1 LKRLLRFSAGNEKG
15 RQPMRPRQRIG
26 FCRYGVWGT
35 CPSLPRPHSS
45 SVKNFQVIDLESG
58 NGVLGQLNLPEIG
71 DAEGD
76 SLQT

>member
-1 LKRLLRFSAGNEKG
+1 LQAATLDLT
-15 RQPMRPRQRIG
+15 QIG
-26 FCRYGVWGT
+26 ANASVDEGPWTWALALVHGFGKVN
-35 CPSLPRPHSS
+35 SS
-45 SVKNFQVIDLESG
+45 SVKNFQGIDLESG

>member
-1 LKRLLRFSAGNEKG
+1 LTRAEAKPFACTNAGAVSAFGTIKAAACAIAS
-15 RQPMRPRQRIG
+15 RPSITQ
-26 FCRYGVWGT
+26 
-35 CPSLPRPHSS
+35 S

>member
-1 LKRLLRFSAGNEKG
+1 VIRIFGFGPYPSR
-15 RQPMRPRQRIG
+15 MRPPWLEARGRKQ
-26 FCRYGVWGT
+26 
-35 CPSLPRPHSS
+35 S

>member
-1 LKRLLRFSAGNEKG
+1 MPIHFNLV
-15 RQPMRPRQRIG
+15 IG
-26 FCRYGVWGT
+26 
-35 CPSLPRPHSS
+35 SDHKSS
-45 SVKNFQVIDLESG
+45 SVKNFQGIDLESG

>member
-1 LKRLLRFSAGNEKG
+1 VRRRSATEK
-15 RQPMRPRQRIG
+15 
-26 FCRYGVWGT
+26 
-35 CPSLPRPHSS
+35 LDKS